1 MDVKEKKHVIKSYL
15 GLSAL
20 VIIFILVA
28 ISIMKYEVEG
38 EKNMPFLLSKIMV
51 ISTAEGVSKEEVQ
64 EGQKWNLD
72 VMQDNDVYITIN
84 KNEEYKKEDMIEK
97 VILENIKI
105 TKVPKK
111 GTVKIYMPNSS
122 AGQVYEFKQEYEV
135 IDRLEYNGAMQSNPK
150 TLEIGNQGGMIQI
163 RFANTYL
170 GEYVSS
176 NDDVIKHDG
185 TLISKTDANLED
197 LQFSVNFDLIIKTKN
212 ESYKANIN
220 LDFPQGDIINEGTGT
235 MTKDDVSN
243 IIFKRI

>member
-122 AGQVYEFKQEYEV
+122 AGKVYEFKQEYEV
-135 IDRLEYNGAMQSNPK
+135 IDRLEYNGAMQSSPPSPF
-150 TLEIGNQGGMIQI
+150 LS
-163 RFANTYL
+163 L
-170 GEYVSS
+170 C
-176 NDDVIKHDG
+176 
-185 TLISKTDANLED
+185 
-197 LQFSVNFDLIIKTKN
+197 
-212 ESYKANIN
+212 
-220 LDFPQGDIINEGTGT
+220 
-235 MTKDDVSN
+235 
-243 IIFKRI
+243 

>member
-1 MDVKEKKHVIKSYL
+1 
-15 GLSAL
+15 
-20 VIIFILVA
+20 
-28 ISIMKYEVEG
+28 
-38 EKNMPFLLSKIMV
+38 MPFLLSKIMV

-122 AGQVYEFKQEYEV
+122 AGKVYEFKQEYEV

-197 LQFSVNFDLIIKTKN
+197 LQFSVNFDLIIKTKM
-212 ESYKANIN
+212 KVIK
-220 LDFPQGDIINEGTGT
+220 QI
-235 MTKDDVSN
+235 
-243 IIFKRI
+243 